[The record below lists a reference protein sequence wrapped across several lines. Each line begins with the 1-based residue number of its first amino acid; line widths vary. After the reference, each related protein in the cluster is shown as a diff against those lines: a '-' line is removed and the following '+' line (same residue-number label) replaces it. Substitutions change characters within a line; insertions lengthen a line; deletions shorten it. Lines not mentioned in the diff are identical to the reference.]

1 MLKCLNFPF
10 VYCINMCFDI
20 FAPTNDNWFNQNWW
34 VHSCKYNLYFN
45 IICFCE
51 MIIIL
56 WLCWLVVYFFIIIC
70 KYVLPHICR
79 MEYLSHVNDRL
90 TNEKKKVFID
100 LTPFIWMLL
109 LDIKVKINR
118 TLLSELYSSKICI
131 WIKRRSNDKLEYY
144 FITKMFI

>member
-1 MLKCLNFPF
+1 
-10 VYCINMCFDI
+10 
-20 FAPTNDNWFNQNWW
+20 
-34 VHSCKYNLYFN
+34 
-45 IICFCE
+45 

-100 LTPFIWMLL
+100 LTPFI
-109 LDIKVKINR
+109 
-118 TLLSELYSSKICI
+118 
-131 WIKRRSNDKLEYY
+131 
-144 FITKMFI
+144 